1 MGIEVKDVPRWC
13 TVHGIS
19 HAVANA
25 HGNWVS
31 MACNTLIIGGDY
43 DETVPGRRI
52 CRKCRA
58 ALKRVTLAKDLRN
71 NDPERWEAIRE
82 EREEVEQEVQP

>member
-25 HGNWVS
+25 DGNWVS
-31 MACNTLIIGGDY
+31 MACNTLIIG
-43 DETVPGRRI
+43 
-52 CRKCRA
+52 
-58 ALKRVTLAKDLRN
+58 

-82 EREEVEQEVQP
+82 EWEEVEQEVQP

>member
-31 MACNTLIIGGDY
+31 MACNTLIIG
-43 DETVPGRRI
+43 
-52 CRKCRA
+52 
-58 ALKRVTLAKDLRN
+58 

-82 EREEVEQEVQP
+82 EWEDKP